1 MSHIAVM
8 LCENCK
14 LYELGSS
21 KLARKTFGDMLDEL
35 QIDSFAAGLHRSDA
49 VKRYQENGIT
59 KRFKL
64 ISAAFGEPLYKVDEK
79 LEVIE

>member
-1 MSHIAVM
+1 MQKDWQLFHKSGIEIDEEE
-8 LCENCK
+8 LEN
-14 LYELGSS
+14 
-21 KLARKTFGDMLDEL
+21 MIDEL
-35 QIDSFAAGLHRSDA
+35 QIDSLAAGLHRSDA

-79 LEVIE
+79 LEIIERTL